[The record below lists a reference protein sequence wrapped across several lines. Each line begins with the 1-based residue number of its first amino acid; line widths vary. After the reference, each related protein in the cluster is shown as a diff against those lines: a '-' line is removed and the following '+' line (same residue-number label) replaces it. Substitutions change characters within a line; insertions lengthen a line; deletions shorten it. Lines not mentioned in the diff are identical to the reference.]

1 MAKRRA
7 SKPRRTGNG
16 STSEAGEIHT
26 PLRDVTRSDAGT
38 SPRPDGEPSDA
49 SIDLAQPAAAA
60 ATETEVTPT
69 EVSDATLM
77 AQLSNGEIDAL
88 EQLYERYS
96 MLIFSL
102 AVRIL
107 RDAQLAED
115 VVQEVFV
122 RLWRRPA
129 SYDPARGRFVSWLM
143 SVSRN
148 RALDE
153 QRRVSRRLRAEEAD
167 DHPGNELPTTD
178 RFDDPQAG
186 VLLDELRRQ
195 VREAMTRLPPA
206 QREVIELA
214 YFSGLT
220 QVEIAERTGEP
231 LGTVKTRVR
240 LGMNKLREAFGADP
254 GGSFEDSQ
262 RPVRPREVGS

>member
-1 MAKRRA
+1 MAKKRLGQPRNRSGDESSKDREIQSRRHNV
-7 SKPRRTGNG
+7 TG
-16 STSEAGEIHT
+16 
-26 PLRDVTRSDAGT
+26 SDAGT
-38 SPRPDGEPSDA
+38 SPRPDGEPGDA
-49 SIDLAQPAAAA
+49 
-60 ATETEVTPT
+60 E
-69 EVSDATLM
+69 LM
-77 AQLSNGEIDAL
+77 AQLGSGEVDAL
-88 EQLYERYS
+88 EVLYDRYS
-96 MLIFSL
+96 MLVFSL
-102 AVRIL
+102 GLRIL
-107 RDAQLAED
+107 RDPQLAED
-115 VVQEVFV
+115 VVQEVFI

-153 QRRVSRRLRAEEAD
+153 QRRVSRRMRAEEGD
-167 DHPGNELPTTD
+167 DEPGHELPTSD

-186 VLLDELRRQ
+186 LLLDELRRR

-240 LGMNKLREAFGADP
+240 LGMNKLRASLGPDAADDVRAAAP
-254 GGSFEDSQ
+254 ADAPAPRRRWS
-262 RPVRPREVGS
+262 RP